1 MTNLGTRNTARL
13 LTGAVAAVAMG
24 WLSGGAA
31 AQADETHTDSHNG
44 TRVGLVNL
52 HIGQIDDPA
61 EDVLEH
67 FRVFGDETTTEGAV
81 AAETT
86 AE

>member
-1 MTNLGTRNTARL
+1 MTNQRTRNTARL
-13 LTGAVAAVAMG
+13 LTGAVAAVAVG

-31 AQADETHTDSHNG
+31 HADETHTDSHNG
-44 TRVGLVNL
+44 QHVGLVNI

-67 FRVFGDETTTEGAV
+67 FRLFGDETTTEGAA
-81 AAETT
+81 AAETA

>member
-13 LTGAVAAVAMG
+13 LTGAVAVVAVG

-31 AQADETHTDSHNG
+31 QADEAHTDSHNG

-67 FRVFGDETTTEGAV
+67 FRVFGDEQTTEGAA
-81 AAETT
+81 AAETA